1 MDTQTAY
8 YRYWDKSKDDS
19 WHCLPYHCLDVGAVG
34 LTLLEKHD
42 PIREQL
48 IKLTG
53 LSRHDFM
60 QWAVFL
66 LVLHDVGKFSVT
78 FRNVRSDL
86 LSNLQG
92 RKTQKIGGHDGR
104 HDTSGFALWKN
115 LLAKLLQNRGLL
127 TLGSQ
132 RHTTA
137 QSRAIDYWMAAMT
150 GHHGSPPRGRTSG
163 DEQLI

>member
-53 LSRHDFM
+53 LSRHDFL
-60 QWAVFL
+60 QWAVTMADMTSRFATRG
-66 LVLHDVGKFSVT
+66 DKA
-78 FRNVRSDL
+78 
-86 LSNLQG
+86 NLP
-92 RKTQKIGGHDGR
+92 IG
-104 HDTSGFALWKN
+104 F
-115 LLAKLLQNRGLL
+115 
-127 TLGSQ
+127 
-132 RHTTA
+132 
-137 QSRAIDYWMAAMT
+137 
-150 GHHGSPPRGRTSG
+150 
-163 DEQLI
+163 

>member
-1 MDTQTAY
+1 MDTQSAY
-8 YRYWDKSKDDS
+8 HRYWGKSKDDS

-53 LSRHDFM
+53 SSRHDFL

-78 FRNVRSDL
+78 FQNLRPDL

-92 RKTQKIGGHDGR
+92 RKTQKMGGHDGR
-104 HDTSGFALWKN
+104 HDTSGFAL
-115 LLAKLLQNRGLL
+115 
-127 TLGSQ
+127 
-132 RHTTA
+132 
-137 QSRAIDYWMAAMT
+137 
-150 GHHGSPPRGRTSG
+150 
-163 DEQLI
+163 